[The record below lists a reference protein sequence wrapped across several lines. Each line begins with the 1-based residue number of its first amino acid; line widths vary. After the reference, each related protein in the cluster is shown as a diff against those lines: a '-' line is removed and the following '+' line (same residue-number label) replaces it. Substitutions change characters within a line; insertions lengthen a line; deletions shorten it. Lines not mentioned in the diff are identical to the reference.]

1 MTVTPDSRITVVTGA
16 SRGIGYETAL
26 ALARA
31 GHHVVAVARTQGGL
45 EELDDAIRAVGG
57 SATLVPLDLVDGGAI
72 DQLGAA
78 LAERFGRIDGL
89 VGNAGVLGGLSPV
102 GHIEPRKWDAA
113 FAINVTAN
121 YRLIRSLDPMLRQ
134 SAAGRCVFLSSAA
147 AWKGKAFWGLYAAS
161 KAALNALVLAY
172 ADEVRSFGINVNLV
186 NPGPLRTRMRAE
198 AMPGE
203 DPDSLKTPAELAPHI
218 AAIVE
223 ADETRSAELF
233 DFPSLSWMKLRSP
246 Q

>member
-1 MTVTPDSRITVVTGA
+1 M
-16 SRGIGYETAL
+16 
-26 ALARA
+26 
-31 GHHVVAVARTQGGL
+31 
-45 EELDDAIRAVGG
+45 
-57 SATLVPLDLVDGGAI
+57 
-72 DQLGAA
+72 
-78 LAERFGRIDGL
+78 GRL
-89 VGNAGVLGGLSPV
+89 
-102 GHIEPRKWDAA
+102 
-113 FAINVTAN
+113 
-121 YRLIRSLDPMLRQ
+121 
-134 SAAGRCVFLSSAA
+134 LSSAA